1 MTPIIVTK
9 DTTISTADITW
20 NHVVV
25 AIINEKPCL
34 LGKGFDEPAEK
45 LSFRV
50 IGSDNKEADTATG
63 TFGNGWDFNNK
74 ARTPNSAR
82 AFHSLFVHVPSFH
95 VIALGEQVKF
105 ILSLIEVI
113 TSHLQ

>member
-1 MTPIIVTK
+1 MTPVITTN

-34 LGKGFDEPAEK
+34 LGKGYDEPAEK
-45 LSFRV
+45 LSFRI
-50 IGSDNKEADTATG
+50 IGSDDKEADTATG

-74 ARTPNSAR
+74 ANTPQLMVEQALNLKHKVAVFESEHWRQALQWLIDNS
-82 AFHSLFVHVPSFH
+82 FNF
-95 VIALGEQVKF
+95 
-105 ILSLIEVI
+105 
-113 TSHLQ
+113 